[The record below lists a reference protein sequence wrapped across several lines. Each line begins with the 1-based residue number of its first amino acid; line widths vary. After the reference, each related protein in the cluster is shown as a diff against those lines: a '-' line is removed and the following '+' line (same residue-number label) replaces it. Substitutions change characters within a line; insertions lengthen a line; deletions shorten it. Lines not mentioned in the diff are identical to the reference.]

1 MPLNVETQAGDE
13 APLRQKEIISLAAK
27 TRVSIHVYLV
37 INQVSRQSQSSQTT
51 QKWFHVSRELDVLPR
66 VVRFL
71 LMLAKFFTNY
81 KGIIKREQI

>member
-51 QKWFHVSRELDVLPR
+51 QK
-66 VVRFL
+66 
-71 LMLAKFFTNY
+71 
-81 KGIIKREQI
+81 

>member
-51 QKWFHVSRELDVLPR
+51 QKWFHV
-66 VVRFL
+66 
-71 LMLAKFFTNY
+71 
-81 KGIIKREQI
+81 IISAEN